1 MADEFIPDS
10 EFKPDPEASP
20 KVTSPVQE
28 QTKPPDLVPDESF
41 IADEDKY
48 GTAGQGVKA
57 FVEGAGRGLGS
68 ALFTGLETGILHNAE
83 EQRMRQEQRPI
94 LSGAGEITGLVAPA
108 LISGGATAG
117 ARAGISGAAE
127 AASVLSKAA
136 KFTQAGMLEKA
147 GAKVVAGLGLGGKE
161 ASILGKIG
169 AKSVSE
175 AAQMAMLQ
183 GGDEISKMIQHDPNQ
198 TADTVAAHIGMA
210 TVLGGGA
217 GAIFGAVPPLWKATV
232 GDKAG
237 QLIEDFKGRMGFHL
251 ENPEPTKAVT
261 DELTAHYDGVRS
273 AADEVYGPSGL
284 KSQDVA
290 KAMPEMHPG
299 IPEQSQKLANHLEER
314 IVKMKEKPNSFPERL
329 VSKAEDDFNAYRN
342 AIQDPNATPGSI
354 FNATQDLKQ
363 TMQGYSKYDKFVK
376 PVDEAYDFVREAKG
390 MASKLRESLEDSDV
404 WGKAADRQK
413 AINKAFTEYLPTLK
427 DFEKKFTSEVAGDRI
442 IDPAKVNT
450 YMNQI
455 GKPTAEIKQS
465 MLENFL
471 KESEKYKKVI
481 GDTHAN
487 LGIDNPIQP
496 SSLAVTQSTLGK
508 MTPGAK
514 LADYFAKKGIYNLAG
529 ESLGTG
535 VGAGLGSLV
544 GHPAMGAIVGE
555 RAFSPF
561 ITSVLPGLVNAFRK
575 TANNAAGI
583 KAAVDYGMAAAKGDA
598 ALKAATRG
606 IFREGA
612 EKSVIEPHEGDR
624 VKLDKSLK
632 AAQINPEGLMKVAG
646 DIGHYLPEH
655 ATAIGQMTANAV
667 NYLNS
672 LRPDTSPRNPL
683 DSKLPPNPLKQAAYT
698 RALDIANK
706 PLIVLSRL
714 GQGRLTPSEVSTV
727 KTLYPAL
734 YAKMSQQVMDSII
747 QSKSKGDSIPYSK
760 RLQLSMFLGQ
770 PLDSTMTPMAIMA
783 AQPKPQAQPPGENG
797 GGGKPP
803 AASSV
808 KGLSKMG
815 VMAQTGP
822 QTRQA
827 SRQMQKG

>member
-10 EFKPDPEASP
+10 EFKPDPESLP
-20 KVTSPVQE
+20 KATSPVQE
-28 QTKPPDLVPDESF
+28 QTKSPDFVPDESF
-41 IADEDKY
+41 VADEDKY

-57 FVEGAGRGLGS
+57 FVEGAGRGLAGPV
-68 ALFTGLETGILHNAE
+68 FTGLETGILHNAE

-136 KFTQAGMLEKA
+136 KFTQAGVLEKA

-183 GGDEISKMIQHDPNQ
+183 GGDEVSKMIRDDPGR
-198 TADTVAAHIGMA
+198 TSDTVAAHIGLA
-210 TVLGGGA
+210 TLLGGVGGA
-217 GAIFGAVPPLWKATV
+217 AFGSVAPLWKSTV
-232 GDKAG
+232 GNKAG

-251 ENPEPTKAVT
+251 ENPDLNKTVA
-261 DELTAHYDGVRS
+261 DELTNYVGETKKV
-273 AADEVYGPSGL
+273 ADEVYGANGL
-284 KSQDVA
+284 KAQDLA
-290 KAMPEMHPG
+290 KVMPDMHEG
-299 IPEQSQKLANHLEER
+299 IAQQAERISTSLDDTLKKLGDDPHAKLLQNERDKYLSVITSPEASTGQVFEATQKLKQQMQEWAKFNKNLSPLAER
-314 IVKMKEKPNSFPERL
+314 PF
-329 VSKAEDDFNAYRN
+329 RN
-342 AIQDPNATPGSI
+342 AAVEL
-354 FNATQDLKQ
+354 AHDLR
-363 TMQGYSKYDKFVK
+363 T
-376 PVDEAYDFVREAKG
+376 
-390 MASKLRESLEDSDV
+390 SLEDTGV
-404 WGKAADRQK
+404 WGKAAELQSS
-413 AINKAFTEYLPTLK
+413 INGAASKYFPSLNK
-427 DFEKKFTSEVAGDRI
+427 FEKLLTEELLPGERVISPGKIETLING
-442 IDPAKVNT
+442 
-450 YMNQI
+450 I
-455 GKPTAEIKQS
+455 GKARSEIPIQKI
-465 MLENFL
+465 ENFL
-471 KESEKYKKVI
+471 DASEAYRKEI
-481 GDTHAN
+481 GNIHTR
-487 LGIDNPIQP
+487 LGLDNPIQP
-496 SSLAVTQSTLGK
+496 TSLSATKGLIGEA
-508 MTPGAK
+508 TPGSK
-514 LADYFAKKGIYNLAG
+514 LADYFVKKGIYNLAG

-544 GHPAMGAIVGE
+544 GHPAVGAIIGE
-555 RAFSPF
+555 KAFSPF

-612 EKSVIEPHEGDR
+612 EKSAIEPHEGDR

-672 LRPDTSPRNPL
+672 LRPDTAPRNPL
-683 DSKLPPNPLKQAAYT
+683 DSKLPPNPLKQAAYS